1 MTDEHDLSTTAAG
14 EEREAETSGR
24 TVQRSVAQR
33 AAFGIILILLL
44 IAAVFFGK
52 WVVWRFGHATTDAAY
67 VKADIAHV
75 APQVPGKIL
84 SIEVKEGQR
93 VTKGTILLHID
104 PSEYDR
110 KVGAAQAVLAQAIA
124 AKNRYEHDLELAR
137 RKVPAAINAARAG
150 LAMAK
155 TQVAKADANKD
166 HWEKQ
171 YARFEKLLKEKAIAR
186 SRFEEVRTAWTA
198 AVSGAAAARAQV
210 KLARARLGEAEAARS
225 QIASAASGLA
235 EAEKGVARA
244 REGLRLAKLARS
256 WCDVRAPISGLIARI
271 MVKPGDFATPGR
283 PMLGMYDPATRY
295 VEARFEETKLRY
307 LRDGKK
313 VELTIDALPG
323 KHLTG
328 HVFLMAPASSAEFAL
343 IPRDITAGEFTK
355 VTQRVP
361 IKIHIDDIGKYPEI
375 VPGLSVEV
383 AVSKR
388 AQ

>member
-1 MTDEHDLSTTAAG
+1 MTDEHDLSTGPAQAAR
-14 EEREAETSGR
+14 EEEGADRGRRRPLAKRVASGI
-24 TVQRSVAQR
+24 VLV
-33 AAFGIILILLL
+33 GLL

-52 WVVWRFGHATTDAAY
+52 WVVWRFGHVTTDAAY
-67 VKADIAHV
+67 IKADIAHV
-75 APQVPGKIL
+75 APEVPGKIL

-93 VTKGTILLHID
+93 VTKGCVLLRID

-110 KVGAAQAVLAQAIA
+110 KVGEAEAALAQVIA
-124 AKNRYEHDLELAR
+124 VRDRHVHDLQLAR
-137 RKVPAAINAARAG
+137 RKVPAVIDAARAG
-150 LAMAK
+150 LAAAK

-171 YARFEKLLKEKAIAR
+171 WARFKRLLHEKAIAR

-198 AVSGAAAARAQV
+198 AVSGAAAARAEV
-210 KLARARLGEAEAARS
+210 RLARARLAEAKAARAK
-225 QIASAASGLA
+225 IASAASAVA
-235 EAEKGVARA
+235 EAEKGIARA
-244 REGLRLAKLARS
+244 REVLSMAKLARS
-256 WCDVRAPISGLIARI
+256 WCDVRAPISGLVARI

-283 PMLGMYDPATRY
+283 PMVGLYNPATRY

-307 LRDGKK
+307 LRDGKR
-313 VELTIDALPG
+313 VELTVDALPG
-323 KHLTG
+323 TRLTG
-328 HVFLMAPASSAEFAL
+328 HVVLMAPASSAEFAL

-361 IKIHIDDIGKYPEI
+361 IKIRIDDIEKYPEI

-388 AQ
+388 SK